1 MILPWKKED
10 SGSANK
16 DAANIEGKPLAM
28 RQTSSGKDEDKG
40 GLEEAFEKERDDM
53 RERLRGELKR
63 EPTEKELDEWL
74 QQHTEGY

>member
-1 MILPWKKED
+1 MIVPWKKKD
-10 SGSANK
+10 SGSMDK
-16 DAANIEGKPLAM
+16 AAAKVERAPLAVQ
-28 RQTSSGKDEDKG
+28 QTPFGKDEDKG

>member
-1 MILPWKKED
+1 MILPRKKEG
-10 SGSANK
+10 SGSTNK
-16 DAANIEGKPLAM
+16 EAARVEGAPV
-28 RQTSSGKDEDKG
+28 QQIIFGKDEDNG

-74 QQHTEGY
+74 QRHTEGY

>member
-1 MILPWKKED
+1 MNDYHASEEQA
-10 SGSANK
+10 SFVS
-16 DAANIEGKPLAM
+16 
-28 RQTSSGKDEDKG
+28 RQTSPDEDTADN
-40 GLEEAFEKERDDM
+40 GLAETFEKEREYM

>member
-1 MILPWKKED
+1 MILPRKKEG
-10 SGSANK
+10 SGLTNK
-16 DAANIEGKPLAM
+16 EAARVEGAPV
-28 RQTSSGKDEDKG
+28 QQIIFGKDEDSG

-74 QQHTEGY
+74 QRHTEGY

>member
-1 MILPWKKED
+1 MT
-10 SGSANK
+10 NNY
-16 DAANIEGKPLAM
+16 DAGEERQPFVL
-28 RQTSSGKDEDKG
+28 RQTPLDKNDADNS
-40 GLEEAFEKERDDM
+40 LEEAFEKERADM

>member
-1 MILPWKKED
+1 MNDYHASEEHAPFV
-10 SGSANK
+10 S
-16 DAANIEGKPLAM
+16 
-28 RQTSSGKDEDKG
+28 RQTSPDEDTTDN
-40 GLEEAFEKERDDM
+40 GLAETFEKEREYM

>member
-1 MILPWKKED
+1 LTNQYQASEKCAPFV
-10 SGSANK
+10 
-16 DAANIEGKPLAM
+16 L
-28 RQTSSGKDEDKG
+28 RQTPPDDATADN
-40 GLEEAFEKERDDM
+40 GLAETFEKEREYM

>member
-1 MILPWKKED
+1 MT
-10 SGSANK
+10 NNH
-16 DAANIEGKPLAM
+16 DASEEHESFAL
-28 RQTSSGKDEDKG
+28 RQTPPDKNDANHD
-40 GLEEAFEKERDDM
+40 LEEAFEKERDEM